1 MECQDITITLR
12 TFLIEHT
19 EPNHLQ
25 WNEKKKKKRKD
36 QLSRNIL
43 PLQSG
48 QKNET
53 SKPQKKEI
61 AKQ

>member
-1 MECQDITITLR
+1 MECQDITLTLR
-12 TFLIEHT
+12 TFLIEHS
-19 EPNHLQ
+19 EPITSSGIR
-25 WNEKKKKKRKD
+25 KKERKKD

-53 SKPQKKEI
+53 SKPKKKEI

>member
-19 EPNHLQ
+19 EPITSSGIRR
-25 WNEKKKKKRKD
+25 KRKKD

-53 SKPQKKEI
+53 SKPQKTEI

>member
-19 EPNHLQ
+19 EPITSSGIR
-25 WNEKKKKKRKD
+25 KKRKRKKD

-53 SKPQKKEI
+53 SKPQKTEI